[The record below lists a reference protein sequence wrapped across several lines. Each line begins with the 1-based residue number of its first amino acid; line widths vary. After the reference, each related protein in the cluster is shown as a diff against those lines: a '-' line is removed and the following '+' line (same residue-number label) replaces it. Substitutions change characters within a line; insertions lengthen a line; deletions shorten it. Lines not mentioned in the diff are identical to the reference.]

1 MFGCASLISLT
12 SGKCEINC
20 DVGVDFNWLSI
31 QQVRLV
37 APLLHRIDGG
47 LRQQRQSALDSHIAH
62 TAILADYGQ
71 QHYGS
76 FNPFPASL
84 RRVLWR
90 YVVDEVRLGYL
101 SGDTNSLIRRW
112 LGNFGECG

>member
-47 LRQQRQSALDSHIAH
+47 LRQQWQSALDSHIAH
-62 TAILADYGQ
+62 GAIPGDHSH

-76 FNPFPASL
+76 FNPFPASF
-84 RRVLWR
+84 RWILWR
-90 YVVDEVRLGYL
+90 NVVDEIRLGYL
-101 SGDTNSLIRRW
+101 GRDTNSLWRGGGR
-112 LGNFGECG
+112 